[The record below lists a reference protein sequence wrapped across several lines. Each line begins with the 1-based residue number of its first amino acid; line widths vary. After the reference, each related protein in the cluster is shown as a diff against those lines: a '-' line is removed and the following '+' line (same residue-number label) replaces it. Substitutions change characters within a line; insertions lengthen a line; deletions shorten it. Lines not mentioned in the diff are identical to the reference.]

1 MPRAKISNNAFPVG
15 LFIILTLVLFVGAI
29 LWLRDFVLRPQYTFM
44 VTYKHPTRLIAG
56 SPIYFRG
63 IQIGRI
69 EKVALAPDANS
80 TDVVLGIFKERLHLT
95 KAVQIY
101 TREQLFGGQRYIEIV
116 PTDEPS
122 KTGEDYIHNGDI
134 LTGVEPVNMDKLE
147 EQLSR
152 IANNKGIEKLVG
164 SAHETMNTITAT
176 SKQIKGLGIDVQRF
190 VRHAEGPTN
199 RALNQFTDTSQHI
212 SAMAGDVRDFSRSA
226 KDSIPQVI
234 STSQQ
239 FVSNTNKLP
248 QTLESIGNAANQ
260 TNKTLT
266 SVNTQLVQSNLVP
279 NLSNTLS
286 GINHTLVLE
295 NASTL
300 FQNLS
305 QTSKRIDCTTAQ
317 ASHILGQR
325 FLGFKIFLNKP
336 GGGYTCD
343 KAELKPLNA
352 PLTNPIPRQP

>member
-15 LFIILTLVLFVGAI
+15 LFIILTLVLLVGAI

-69 EKVALAPDANS
+69 EKVALAPDASS
-80 TDVVLGIFKERLHLT
+80 TDVTLGIFKERLHL
-95 KAVQIY
+95 ARNVHIY
-101 TREQLFGGQRYIEIV
+101 TREQLFSGQRYIEIV
-116 PTDEPS
+116 PTDQAS
-122 KTGEDYIHNGDI
+122 TAGDYIHNGDI
-134 LTGVEPVNMDKLE
+134 LTGIEPMNLDKLV
-147 EQLSR
+147 EQFSK
-152 IANNKGIEKLVG
+152 IANNNGIEKLVG
-164 SAHETMNTITAT
+164 STHETLAT
-176 SKQIKGLGIDVQRF
+176 VTDTFKQLKALGIDAQHF
-190 VRHAEGPTN
+190 VRHTEGSTN
-199 RALNQFTDTSQHI
+199 LAISQFTETSRKVSEMTGHVGHFAD
-212 SAMAGDVRDFSRSA
+212 SAR
-226 KDSIPQVI
+226 DSIPKVL

-239 FVSNTNKLP
+239 FVNNTNRLP
-248 QTLESIGNAANQ
+248 QTLESVGNAADQ
-260 TNKTLT
+260 TNKTLA

-286 GINHTLVLE
+286 GLNHTLVLE

-300 FQNLS
+300 FQDLS

-343 KAELKPLNA
+343 NIELKPTNT
-352 PLTNPIPRQP
+352 PLASPLRR